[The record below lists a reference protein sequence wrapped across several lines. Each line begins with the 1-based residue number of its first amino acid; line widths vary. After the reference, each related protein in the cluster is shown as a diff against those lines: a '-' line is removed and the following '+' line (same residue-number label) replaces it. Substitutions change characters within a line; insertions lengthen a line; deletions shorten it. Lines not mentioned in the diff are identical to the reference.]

1 MHTSVRRAVRCALF
15 LGTAAVVGGT
25 FSQAVLAAEDS
36 GKDKKDDITEIVV
49 TGSRIARP
57 EIEASTPVQ
66 IINAEAITAQG
77 APNIADIL
85 QKLPSVGTPGVS
97 RTNSNFLTSSNGVST
112 INLRNM
118 GDKRTLVLI
127 NGRRVVSG
135 IGGTSTVDINNI
147 PTDLIENV
155 QVLTGGASAAYG
167 SEAVAGVVNFTLKKD
182 FEGVSLR
189 AQTGLTGEH
198 DRKQNLWSLTF
209 GQNITE
215 RGNVTFNIQYDK
227 DYGLRSRDRKISAND
242 NPSRSS
248 FAPQGV
254 FDPNSLNTG
263 PDDYTGSRWTYDANN
278 QLKQG
283 FSAKVDGFNRNH
295 ERYIAVPLERKLYTL
310 LAHYDLTE
318 RTKVFFEGGYS
329 DMDSRSSLE
338 PLATSNADAVLPDGT
353 VSEGLSLD
361 NPFIPDAIRADMIAA
376 NAETLGV
383 IKRMN
388 GVFDRSNVNTRDF
401 RRYVVGFEGEVF
413 NNWKWD
419 LFYNHSQ
426 TKEYTASQTALRD
439 RYYYAL
445 DAITGPDGTPICRD
459 AAARANGC
467 APFNPFGFNSV
478 SPEAGAYITNNGQ
491 LDTYHARVEQ
501 KQVAANINGPVFAMP
516 AGDLMVAAGVER
528 RWEESAEVYSADTQA
543 GNTMGNALS
552 NTFGDYT
559 VNEAYVETIV
569 PLLKDLPA
577 VKSLEAEGS
586 ARIGDYSTV
595 GNVFSWKGGLNWA
608 PIDDVRFRAVYSKA
622 TRAPNIGELFGGA
635 NQTFPTGLT
644 DPCDGTTAASTGPV
658 AAYCRSIP
666 GIAQQIAQNGV
677 FEYSQGDLQS
687 IQGDDSGNPNVGE
700 EEAQTWTVG
709 LVFTPTFAPN
719 LTASVD
725 WFQIQIDDAITLLP
739 RQYAIDQCANS
750 GGTSPFCAYET
761 RELPTTARPRT
772 PGTIYQIDANYINAA
787 SIKTTGVDVA
797 GAYLFEFGGGQRLR
811 FALNYT
817 YLDKLSLQPVKGEP
831 TFDNVGQ
838 LNGTG
843 RLGAGFEH
851 RANALINYS
860 VANLS
865 AQWRTNY
872 LSSIEDTRGQTNPT
886 LIPLNRIGA
895 YFYHDMQLRLNL
907 GSEEQYG
914 VYLGVDNVFNKKPP
928 VINQLMAS
936 HVTGTETAADTYDP
950 IGRFIYGG
958 VQLKF

>member
-1 MHTSVRRAVRCALF
+1 MSMNTTLRRAVRSALF
-15 LGTAAVVGGT
+15 LGTTTALYMMASPAV
-25 FSQAVLAAEDS
+25 QAAEGED
-36 GKDKKDDITEIVV
+36 KDDITEIVV

-57 EIEASTPVQ
+57 DIEASTPVQ
-66 IINAEAITAQG
+66 IINAEAITGQG

-85 QKLPSVGTPGVS
+85 QELPSVGTPGLA

-118 GDKRTLVLI
+118 DDKRTLVLI

-135 IGGTSTVDINNI
+135 VGGSSTVDVNNV
-147 PTDLIENV
+147 PTDLIDNV

-167 SEAVAGVVNFTLKKD
+167 SEAIAGVVNFTLKED
-182 FEGVSLR
+182 FEGISLR
-189 AQTGLTGEH
+189 AQTGQTSER

-209 GQNITE
+209 GQNIAD

-227 DYGLRSRDRKISAND
+227 DYGLRSRERAISAND
-242 NPSRSS
+242 NPSRS
-248 FAPQGV
+248 AYVPQGQ
-254 FDPNSLNTG
+254 FFPNSLNEG
-263 PDDYTGSRWTYDANN
+263 EDDYYGSDWTYDASN

-283 FSAKVDGFNRNH
+283 FSSAVDGFNRNA

-310 LAHYDLTE
+310 LAHYDITE
-318 RTKVFFEGGYS
+318 RTKIFFEGGYS
-329 DMDSRSSLE
+329 DMDSRSRLE
-338 PLATSNADAVLPDGT
+338 PLATDSSDAVLPDGT
-353 VSEGLSLD
+353 VSSGLTLD
-361 NPFIPDAIRADMIAA
+361 NPFIPAAIRADMIAA
-376 NAETLGV
+376 NAETLTV

-401 RRYVVGFEGEVF
+401 RRFVVGFEGEVF
-413 NNWKWD
+413 TDWNWD
-419 LFYNHSQ
+419 VFYNQSQ
-426 TKEYTASQTALRD
+426 TKEYTASETALRD

-445 DAITGPDGTPICRD
+445 DAITGPDGTPMCRD
-459 AAARANGC
+459 ATARANGC
-467 APFNPFGFNSV
+467 VPFNPFGFNSV

-491 LDTYHARVEQ
+491 LDTYRARIEQ
-501 KQVAANINGPVFAMP
+501 KQVAANITGPAFALP
-516 AGDLMVAAGVER
+516 AGNLMVAAGLER

-559 VNEAYVETIV
+559 VNEAYIEAIV

-577 VKSLEAEGS
+577 VKSLEIEGS
-586 ARIGDYSTV
+586 GRIGDYSTV
-595 GNVFSWKGGLNWA
+595 GNVFSWKAGLNWA
-608 PIDDVRFRAVYSKA
+608 PMDDVRFRAVYSVA

-658 AAYCRSIP
+658 AAYCRSLP
-666 GIAQQIAQNGV
+666 GVAQQIAQNGI
-677 FEYSQGDLQS
+677 FEYSLRDVQS
-687 IQGDDSGNPNVGE
+687 IEGEDSGNPNVAE

-719 LTASVD
+719 LTASID

-739 RQYAIDQCANS
+739 RQYAIDQCVNS
-750 GGTSPFCAYET
+750 AGTSPFCAYQV
-761 RELPTTARPRT
+761 REVPGTPRPRT
-772 PGTIYQIDANYINAA
+772 PGTIYQINANFINAA
-787 SIKTTGVDVA
+787 SIKTSGVDLA
-797 GAYLFEFGGGQRLR
+797 AAYTFEFGGSQRLR
-811 FALNYT
+811 LAVNYT
-817 YLDKLSLQPVKGEP
+817 YLDELTLEPVKGEP
-831 TFDNVGQ
+831 EFDNVGQ
-838 LNGTG
+838 LDGTG

-851 RANALINYS
+851 RANASINYS
-860 VANLS
+860 VQNFT

-872 LSSIEDTRGQTNPT
+872 LSNIQDTIGQTNPNV
-886 LIPLNRIGA
+886 LRYNKVDA
-895 YFYHDMQLRLNL
+895 YLYHDLQLRMNL
-907 GSEEQYG
+907 GAEEQYG

-936 HVTGTETAADTYDP
+936 HITGTETAADTYDP